1 MDEIHIIYDIN
12 GIISIDDIHNIN
24 GIYVTSIISNIL
36 SMGNININNIIDTI
50 NAIVAGIDDIIASI
64 KLLPMTNIIG
74 HKHL

>member
-50 NAIVAGIDDIIASI
+50 NAIVAGTDVIITSI
-64 KLLPMTNIIG
+64 NFLP
-74 HKHL
+74 